1 MSAPSRPPSPLEPRL
16 EPSPALV
23 EPTPNTQKFLQFGL
37 GDRDR
42 ALVRVDLVAEIVTVR
57 LPEIL
62 PVPQMR
68 SCILGV
74 YNWRG
79 EMLWIV
85 DLGELLGY
93 APRVPKPH
101 RDTNPRQPS
110 DTAIAIVV
118 EWEDSTIGFV
128 VPQVLDLETYD
139 LTHRHAPD
147 SQLFPPTV
155 MPYLQGFF
163 IDSNGD
169 IVIVLD
175 IAEVLRVLQGK

>member
-1 MSAPSRPPSPLEPRL
+1 MSAAPSPIQP

-23 EPTPNTQKFLQFGL
+23 EATPETRKFLQFGL

-42 ALVRVDLVAEIVTVR
+42 ALIRVDCVAEIVTVR
-57 LPEIL
+57 VPEIL

-68 SCILGV
+68 SCIMGV

-79 EMLWIV
+79 EMLWVV

-93 APRVPKPH
+93 APQVPRRNREPG
-101 RDTNPRQPS
+101 QPQS
-110 DTAIAIVV
+110 PDTAIAIVV

-128 VPQVLDLETYD
+128 VPQVLDLETYN
-139 LTHRHAPD
+139 LAHQQAPD
-147 SQLFPPTV
+147 SQLFPPSV

-163 IDSNGD
+163 IDPKGD
-169 IVIVLD
+169 IVIVVD
-175 IAEVLRVLQGK
+175 IAEVLHVLQGKSG